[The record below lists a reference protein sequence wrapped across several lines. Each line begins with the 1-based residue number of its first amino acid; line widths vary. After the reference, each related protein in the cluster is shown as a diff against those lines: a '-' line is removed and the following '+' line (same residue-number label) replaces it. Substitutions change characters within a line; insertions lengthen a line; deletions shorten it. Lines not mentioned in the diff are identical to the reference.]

1 MKKTPVAVLVSGSG
15 SNLQAIL
22 DRAASGVLAADIRL
36 VLSNRADA
44 YGLTRAARAGIPT
57 AVVEHG
63 AYPCRE
69 AFDAALAAAITK
81 SGAEA
86 VVLAGFMRMLGPGF
100 VSAFAQRILN
110 IHPALLPSFPGVHG
124 QPDAARHGVKISGC
138 TVHFVDEKMD
148 HGPIAVQAAVPV
160 HAGEDGKALGA
171 RILTLEHRI
180 LPQAV
185 HWLCTGRLRI
195 EGRHVHLAP
204 ADVPLADMAGLSPCL
219 VNPPLEQGF

>member
-1 MKKTPVAVLVSGSG
+1 MKTPIAVLISGSG

-22 DRAASGVLAADIRL
+22 DRVASGVLAADVRL
-36 VLSNRADA
+36 VLSNRGDA
-44 YGLTRAARAGIPT
+44 YGLARAARHGVST

-63 AYPCRE
+63 SYPCRDE
-69 AFDAALAAAITK
+69 FDAALEKAIRA
-81 SGAEA
+81 SGAEV

-100 VSAFAQRILN
+100 VSAYAGRILN

-148 HGPIAVQAAVPV
+148 HGPIVIQAAVPA
-160 HAGEDGKALGA
+160 HAGDDGKALGG
-171 RILTLEHRI
+171 RILALEHRI
-180 LPQAV
+180 FPQAV

-195 EGRHVHLAP
+195 DGRHVHLAP
-204 ADVPLADMAGLSPCL
+204 ADVPAADMAGSGPCL

>member
-1 MKKTPVAVLVSGSG
+1 MKKTPVAVLISGSG

-22 DRAASGVLAADIRL
+22 DKAASGVLAADVRL
-36 VLSNRADA
+36 VLSNRGDA
-44 YGLTRAARAGIPT
+44 YGLTRAAKCGIPT
-57 AVVEHG
+57 AVVAHG

-69 AFDAALAAAITK
+69 AFDAALVAAIRN

-86 VVLAGFMRMLGPGF
+86 VVLAGFMRMLGPAF
-100 VSAFAQRILN
+100 VAAYAQRILN

-148 HGPIAVQAAVPV
+148 HGPIVIQAAVPA
-160 HAGEDGKALGA
+160 HAEDDGKALGG
-171 RILTLEHRI
+171 RILALEHRI
-180 LPQAV
+180 FPQAV
-185 HWLCTGRLRI
+185 HWLCTGRLSI
-195 EGRHVHLAP
+195 AGRHVHLAP
-204 ADVPLADMAGLSPCL
+204 ADVPPADMSGVGPCL

>member
-1 MKKTPVAVLVSGSG
+1 MKKTPVAVLISGSG
-15 SNLQAIL
+15 SNLQAML
-22 DRAASGVLAADIRL
+22 DRAAAGVLAADIRL

-44 YGLTRAARAGIPT
+44 YGLARAAKCGIPT

-69 AFDAALAAAITK
+69 AFDAALLAAIQAC
-81 SGAEA
+81 GAEA
-86 VVLAGFMRMLGPGF
+86 VVLAGFMRMLGHGF
-100 VSAFAQRILN
+100 VSAFEGRILN

-148 HGPIAVQAAVPV
+148 HGPIVIQAAVPA
-160 HAGEDGKALGA
+160 HAGEEGKALGG
-171 RILTLEHRI
+171 RILSLEHRI
-180 LPQAV
+180 FPQAV
-185 HWLCTGRLRI
+185 HWLCAGRLRI
-195 EGRHVHLAP
+195 EGRHVHLSP
-204 ADVPLADMAGLSPCL
+204 ADVPLADMTGFGPCL